1 MNSLELEEGD
11 WYCSMNMGIEE
22 VRYLYNHFKKAKGD
36 TKDEK
41 EYIEMMRKRLFA
53 MMAEFALTEL

>member
-1 MNSLELEEGD
+1 MQIEELEEGD

-22 VRYLYNHFKKAKGD
+22 VSYLYAFFKKAKGE
-36 TKDEK
+36 TPDEK
-41 EYIEMMRKRLFA
+41 DYIEMMRKRLFA

>member
-1 MNSLELEEGD
+1 MQIEELEVGD

-22 VRYLYNHFKKAKGD
+22 VRYLYAFFKKAKGE
-36 TKDEK
+36 TPDEK
-41 EYIEMMRKRLFA
+41 DYIEMIRKRLFA